1 MKTFKE
7 FIDQQLSLNEGTPSN
22 FIPPRQIGPNLR
34 QSAVEKIAQAQKDGN
49 LPFDVQYTPGALRIE
64 LRLTDEEIEFLK
76 NTNIIQSSGMGAI
89 INKDNFNNAYTQITR
104 KSPIL

>member
-7 FIDQQLSLNEGTPSN
+7 FVEQKLSLSEGTPSN
-22 FIPPRQIGPNLR
+22 FIPPRQIGPNLK
-34 QSAVEKIAQAQKDGN
+34 QSAVEKIAQAHKDGN
-49 LPFDVQYTPGALRIE
+49 MPFDVQYAPGALRME

-89 INKDNFNNAYTQITR
+89 INKNNFNNAYTNITR